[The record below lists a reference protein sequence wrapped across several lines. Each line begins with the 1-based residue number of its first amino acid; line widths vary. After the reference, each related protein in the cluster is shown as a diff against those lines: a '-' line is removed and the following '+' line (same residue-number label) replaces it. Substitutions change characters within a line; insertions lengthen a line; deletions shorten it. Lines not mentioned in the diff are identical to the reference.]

1 MACWRRYHASIKS
14 RQTSPTGDERQ
25 NKRKSGLARPTASK
39 RVSSP
44 PGRDHP
50 FGVGRHRHRD
60 PNSKPHCDSDDR
72 RARSDREL
80 VRGRRRAY
88 APDATGRAEWRFCCW
103 SGATVCNIAG
113 ATAFRRQSGSRF
125 QFRIR
130 ADRRGAESRRPAPLG
145 HETRCGEHP
154 LAGGVGRE
162 PWSRPCRLRCRRFFD
177 QRHVVI
183 IRGREY

>member
-1 MACWRRYHASIKS
+1 MSFPRASPAPSRARSTTARHEPARCCFRLAGAVASEACA
-14 RQTSPTGDERQ
+14 P
-25 NKRKSGLARPTASK
+25 LLL
-39 RVSSP
+39 
-44 PGRDHP
+44 
-50 FGVGRHRHRD
+50 
-60 PNSKPHCDSDDR
+60 PHCDSDDR

-113 ATAFRRQSGSRF
+113 TTAFRRQSGRHF
-125 QFRIR
+125 HFRIR

-183 IRGREY
+183 IRGRGY